1 MGRVGVSVK
10 GCELWESGHR
20 WGGPACQGLF
30 PRRWHLNLVE
40 TPSDLGPGRESEWR
54 AWHHG
59 VRARV
64 RTGQWMRLQQG
75 GRGSTTRA
83 SGESGRGRGE
93 TAGLVPERY
102 WRVLSHHQSGITSL
116 WVELLPS
123 FRKSW
128 QQTAAIW
135 LLWIPMCLYRLSYYH
150 CLVLWFSFSGQ
161 ATIAGLE
168 GSGDI
173 VSVSCTE
180 NEIFFLKGDRNI
192 IRISSRPE
200 GLASVGLYLL

>member
-1 MGRVGVSVK
+1 MGGETILVAWVIPMVGTLSTWVAY
-10 GCELWESGHR
+10 GIEQPHR
-20 WGGPACQGLF
+20 HITAVQHQGLK
-30 PRRWHLNLVE
+30 L
-40 TPSDLGPGRESEWR
+40 
-54 AWHHG
+54 
-59 VRARV
+59 
-64 RTGQWMRLQQG
+64 
-75 GRGSTTRA
+75 
-83 SGESGRGRGE
+83 GE